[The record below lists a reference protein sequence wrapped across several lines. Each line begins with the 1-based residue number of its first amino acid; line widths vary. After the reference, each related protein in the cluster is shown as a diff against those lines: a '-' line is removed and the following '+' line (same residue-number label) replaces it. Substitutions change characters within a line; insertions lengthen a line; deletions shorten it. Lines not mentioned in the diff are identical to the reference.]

1 MSNSVLYLL
10 AQTTIATTVAIVLV
24 ALFRKPL
31 ARIAGARVAYMI
43 WLLLPACAIVVL
55 LPAPVQPLALASQ
68 IVPLVTTVLP
78 ATVPSTAASAQGAAS
93 PITLVVWMAGAVS
106 LLAFLLYRQRAF
118 IRSLGKLTL
127 APDGTHRSDTIRGP
141 VLVGLWKPRIVLP
154 TDFEKLYG
162 PDERALVIAH
172 ERAHQRR
179 LDIPLNAIA
188 AAWLCCS
195 WFNPLMYWA
204 LGRFRADQELACD
217 AVVLAETSTTRRRYS
232 EALFKAQLVEDSML
246 PVPAICNW
254 GSKHPLT
261 ERSVMMNRPVPSR
274 LRRIAGSTVTAALIA
289 AGGFAVWS
297 TQPKISQAQSAVPSV
312 AAGQSFCAPFV
323 PYARNLLA
331 FVERDAQSASARD
344 EIRRVAQ
351 ATVDCAASGARLWSR
366 ADADARLVEVQ
377 KQFEFGTNTSVAVSA
392 AQVGVAK
399 ADFCVAEFSHL
410 SSTAQQQQRR
420 SEAGLIR
427 TDELAPVLA
436 ELVSLLPVCGWSP

>member
-1 MSNSVLYLL
+1 MSNSVLSVL
-10 AQTTIATTVAIVLV
+10 AQTTLAATVAIILV
-24 ALFRKPL
+24 ALVRKPL
-31 ARIAGARVAYMI
+31 ARIAGARVAYLV
-43 WLLLPACAIVVL
+43 WLLVPACTVAVL
-55 LPAPVQPLALASQ
+55 LPAPVQPLALVSE
-68 IVPLVTTVLP
+68 IVPLVSTVLP
-78 ATVPSTAASAQGAAS
+78 AAAPSTAASAQGAGV
-93 PITLVVWMAGAVS
+93 PIALVIWMAGAVL
-106 LLAFLLYRQRAF
+106 LLALMLYRQRAF

-127 APDGTHRSDTIRGP
+127 AADGTHRSHTIRGP

-154 TDFEKLYG
+154 TNFEKLYG

-254 GSKHPLT
+254 GSKHPLK
-261 ERSVMMNRPVPSR
+261 ERIVMMNRPLPSR

-297 TQPKISQAQSAVPSV
+297 TQPKISHAQSPV

-377 KQFEFGTNTSVAVSA
+377 KQFEHGTNTSVAVNA

-420 SEAGLIR
+420 SEVGLIR